1 MKVLQINATYA
12 NGSTG
17 TIVQDLQQ
25 CCEETGIECH
35 VAYAISR
42 IPQHEIKNG
51 YKIGNIVS
59 NKLHALL
66 CRINGKQAYFSFLP
80 TLKLLKYID
89 KIQPD
94 VIHLHNLH
102 SNYINLNMLLRYIAK
117 HNIATVITM
126 HDCWFFTGGCFHYT
140 DMNCFKWQE
149 QCGNCPKKKQD
160 TPAYLYDKSHEIL
173 MDRYKYLNAIKNLT
187 VVGVSDWIT
196 KEGKKSVFKN
206 IHCMSIHNGID
217 TMVFKPTPSNIR
229 KQYGL
234 EDKFVLLGPVTKW
247 LSTINKDVLKTF
259 VAGFDSDMVLLLF
272 GYDKRSI
279 ELPNNVKVIGYTSS
293 KEELA
298 KLYSMADVFVN
309 CTREDSLPTINMEA
323 QACGTPVISFANTGV
338 TETVNK
344 QYGECVKTGDV
355 IALLTG
361 IRKIK
366 NDKQHNY
373 SEGLVKWILS
383 EYKKEVNY
391 KKYIELYKGI
401 LQ

>member
-1 MKVLQINATYA
+1 
-12 NGSTG
+12 
-17 TIVQDLQQ
+17 
-25 CCEETGIECH
+25 
-35 VAYAISR
+35 
-42 IPQHEIKNG
+42 
-51 YKIGNIVS
+51 
-59 NKLHALL
+59 
-66 CRINGKQAYFSFLP
+66 
-80 TLKLLKYID
+80 
-89 KIQPD
+89 
-94 VIHLHNLH
+94 
-102 SNYINLNMLLRYIAK
+102 
-117 HNIATVITM
+117 
-126 HDCWFFTGGCFHYT
+126 
-140 DMNCFKWQE
+140 
-149 QCGNCPKKKQD
+149 
-160 TPAYLYDKSHEIL
+160 
-173 MDRYKYLNAIKNLT
+173 
-187 VVGVSDWIT
+187 
-196 KEGKKSVFKN
+196 
-206 IHCMSIHNGID
+206 
-217 TMVFKPTPSNIR
+217 MVFKPTPSNIR

>member
-25 CCEETGIECH
+25 CCEENGIECH

-187 VVGVSDWIT
+187 VV
-196 KEGKKSVFKN
+196 GKKSVFKN